1 MGVERDRRGRD
12 FDCPNGWRETLFC
25 LIGSG
30 QFSADS
36 FDRRR
41 VDYQQQAD
49 NSLCV
54 SDQFAA
60 HNRLRQPDFVMRA
73 TPSFGQLAVVTHHVM
88 ESGGGSYPGTP
99 GPEGQPGP
107 QGPQG
112 IPGTNGSQGPQ
123 GVKGDTGDAGPQGIQ
138 GNTGSQGPQGN
149 PGSQGIQ
156 GDPGAD
162 GAQGPQGNTGSQGIQ
177 GNQGPPGNDG
187 APGSQGI
194 QGIQGNTGSAGPGVV
209 TGGTAG
215 QVLAKIDSTNF
226 NTQWVTPSG
235 AAPAG
240 VLDDSQFSILQS
252 DGTLNAA
259 SGVQT
264 WCGTN
269 KTGQDAFTLAANTT
283 YKVRGQLIV
292 NTGTTTHTTA
302 LAWALSGATIT
313 DFQYQVL
320 LWSAA
325 ANAIATVQST
335 VHVTGVASKVLNA
348 TSTAVYTNISFEGIL
363 VSANAGTITPQINF
377 SANPTGT
384 NLMKRGS
391 WISLSRLGINTVT
404 VSGGWA

>member
-1 MGVERDRRGRD
+1 
-12 FDCPNGWRETLFC
+12 
-25 LIGSG
+25 
-30 QFSADS
+30 
-36 FDRRR
+36 
-41 VDYQQQAD
+41 
-49 NSLCV
+49 
-54 SDQFAA
+54 
-60 HNRLRQPDFVMRA
+60 MRSTA
-73 TPSFGQLAVVTHHVM
+73 SFGQMQTIVREMPTY
-88 ESGGGSYPGTP
+88 GGGSQ
-99 GPEGQPGP
+99 GPQGPPGP

-138 GNTGSQGPQGN
+138 GIQGP
-149 PGSQGIQ
+149 
-156 GDPGAD
+156 
-162 GAQGPQGNTGSQGIQ
+162 QGIQ

-187 APGSQGI
+187 ADGAQGI
-194 QGIQGNTGSAGPGVV
+194 QGIQGIPGNTGSAGPGVV
-209 TGGTAG
+209 TGGTTG
-215 QVLAKIDSTNF
+215 QVLSKVNATDL
-226 NTQWVTPSG
+226 NTQCTTPTAAGVGLGNVDNTSDANKPVSTAQQTALNLKANSTHTHAQADVTNLVTDLAAKQATLVSG
-235 AAPAG
+235 TNIKTINGTPVLGSGDIAVGGGSSPTG
-240 VLDDSQFSILQS
+240 VLDDLQFSILQS

-269 KTGQDAFTLAANTT
+269 KTGQDVFTLAANTT

-292 NTGTTTHTTA
+292 NTGATTHTTA

-313 DFQYQVL
+313 DFQYLVA

-348 TSTAVYTNISFEGIL
+348 TSTAVYTIISFEGVL